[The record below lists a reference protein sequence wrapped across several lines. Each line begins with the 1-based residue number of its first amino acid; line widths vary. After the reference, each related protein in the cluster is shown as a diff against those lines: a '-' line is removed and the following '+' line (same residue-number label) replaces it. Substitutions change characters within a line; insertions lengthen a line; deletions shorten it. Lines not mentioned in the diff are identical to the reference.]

1 MSPDSAPAAVVL
13 RTGRVRL
20 LVGLVVA
27 GVVELGIVAALVRA
41 AMDGSFTVG
50 GEATSWRGTG
60 ILFAVLIPLG
70 VLVGLALAALVLAML
85 HPLNATVVDSGD
97 IRVLAGGRVR
107 TRITLA
113 DATGIVYHPA
123 LPAVGKDSTADDPS
137 PREGGD
143 RRLPAR
149 LEVSGPGGS
158 VELSDTRRWAEVV
171 EVLRGWAASRPELV
185 ADADTEGLL
194 LGRHFP

>member
-1 MSPDSAPAAVVL
+1 M
-13 RTGRVRL
+13 
-20 LVGLVVA
+20 
-27 GVVELGIVAALVRA
+27 
-41 AMDGSFTVG
+41 
-50 GEATSWRGTG
+50 
-60 ILFAVLIPLG
+60 
-70 VLVGLALAALVLAML
+70 
-85 HPLNATVVDSGD
+85 VDSGD

-185 ADADTEGLL
+185 TDPDTEGLL